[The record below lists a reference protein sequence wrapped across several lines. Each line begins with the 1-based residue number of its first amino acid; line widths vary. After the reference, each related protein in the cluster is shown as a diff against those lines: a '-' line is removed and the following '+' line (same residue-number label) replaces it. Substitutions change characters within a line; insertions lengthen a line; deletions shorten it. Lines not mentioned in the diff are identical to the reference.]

1 MISLLGIAVLI
12 LAALALSRQRRAI
25 RWRTVGGAFVLQV
38 AIGAFALYVPW
49 GQLVLGKLA
58 GGVSSLQTYANQGID
73 FLFGGLSSPHMFEV
87 FGGGGFVFAVRVLP
101 VIVFFGSFIS
111 VLYYLGIMGW
121 LIRIVGGFLHKALGT
136 SRVESMAVT
145 SAVFIGQSEVP
156 LVVRPFIAAM
166 TRSELFAVMVGGF
179 AAVAGS
185 VLLGYAGL
193 GVELKYLLAACF
205 MSAPGA
211 LLMAKLIEPETETA
225 RDAEVM
231 ALVNDPERRPAN
243 IVDAAAEGAQ
253 AGLRLAVAVGA
264 MLLAFIGLI
273 ALLNGMLGW
282 AGGWVGFPQLTL
294 QLVLGYL
301 LAPVAFILGV
311 PWQECV
317 LAGGFIGQKLVLN
330 EFVAYADLGNYLT
343 AERAAQANVPL
354 LSAHTQV
361 IVTFALCGFAN
372 LSSIA
377 IQLAGLS
384 GIAPQRRH
392 ELASLGFKAMV
403 AGTLSN
409 LMSAAIVGFFIS
421 L

>member
-1 MISLLGIAVLI
+1 MISLVGMAVLI
-12 LAALALSRQRRAI
+12 AVAIALSTRRRAI
-25 RWRTVGGAFVLQV
+25 QWRTVAVAFLLQV
-38 AIGAFALYVPW
+38 LIGAFALYVPW
-49 GQLVLGKLA
+49 GQAALGSLSA
-58 GGVSSLQTYANQGID
+58 AVSSLQQYADKGIA
-73 FLFGGLSSPHMFEV
+73 FMFGGLGSAHMFEV
-87 FGGGGFVFAVRVLP
+87 FGSGGFVFAIRVLP

-111 VLYYLGIMGW
+111 VLYYIGVMGW
-121 LIRIVGGFLHKALGT
+121 IIRVVGGVLRVLLGT

-145 SAVFIGQSEVP
+145 SAIFIGQSEVP
-156 LVVRPFIAAM
+156 LVVRPFIAKM

-193 GVELKYLLAACF
+193 GVELKYLIAACF

-211 LLMAKLIEPETETA
+211 LLMAKLMEPETEVVN
-225 RDAEVM
+225 DESM
-231 ALVNDPERRPAN
+231 LEGLNDPERQPAN

-253 AGLRLAVAVGA
+253 VGLRLAMAVGA

-273 ALLNGMLGW
+273 ALLNGLLGW
-282 AGGWVGFPQLTL
+282 AGAWIGYPQLTL
-294 QLVLGYL
+294 QLILGHL
-301 LAPVAFILGV
+301 LAPIAYLIGV
-311 PWQECV
+311 PWHEAV
-317 LAGGFIGQKLVLN
+317 LAGGFIGEKLTLN
-330 EFVAYADLGNYLT
+330 EFVAYADLSNYLT
-343 AERAAQANVPL
+343 PEKAAAASVPL
-354 LSAHTQV
+354 LSVHTQV

-392 ELASLGFKAMV
+392 ELARLGLRAMV
-403 AGTLSN
+403 GGTLSN

>member
-1 MISLLGIAVLI
+1 M
-12 LAALALSRQRRAI
+12 
-25 RWRTVGGAFVLQV
+25 TFVDSGS
-38 AIGAFALYVPW
+38 IE
-49 GQLVLGKLA
+49 KLA
-58 GGVSSLQTYANQGID
+58 GAVSSLQTYANQGID

-121 LIRIVGGFLHKALGT
+121 LIRIVGGFLHKVLGT

-193 GVELKYLLAACF
+193 GVDLKYLLAACF

-211 LLMAKLIEPETETA
+211 LLMAKLMEPETETA

-253 AGLRLAVAVGA
+253 VGLRLAVAVGA

-282 AGGWVGFPQLTL
+282 AGGWLGFPQLTL

>member
-1 MISLLGIAVLI
+1 MISLLGIVVLI
-12 LAALALSRQRRAI
+12 LVALALSTQRRSI
-25 RWRTVGGAFVLQV
+25 QWRTVGGAFIIQVL
-38 AIGAFALYVPW
+38 IGAFALYVPW
-49 GQLVLGKLA
+49 GQAVLAALA
-58 GGVSSLQTYANQGID
+58 GAVSSLQSYANKGIE
-73 FLFGGLSSPHMFEV
+73 FMFGGLGSAHMFEL
-87 FGGGGFVFAVRVLP
+87 FGNGGFVFAIRVLP

-111 VLYYLGIMGW
+111 VMYYIGVMGW
-121 LIRIVGGFLHKALGT
+121 IIRIVGGLLHRLLGI
-136 SRVESMAVT
+136 SRVEAMAVT

-156 LVVRPFIAAM
+156 LVVRPFIAQM

-193 GVELKYLLAACF
+193 GVELKYLIAACF

-211 LLMAKLIEPETETA
+211 LLMAKLMEPETEEPQDRKMMEDLSSSEHA
-225 RDAEVM
+225 
-231 ALVNDPERRPAN
+231 PAN

-253 AGLRLAVAVGA
+253 VGLRIAMSVGA
-264 MLLAFIGLI
+264 MLLAFVALI
-273 ALLNGMLGW
+273 AMVNGLLGW
-282 AGGWVGFPQLTL
+282 AGHWFGYPQLTL
-294 QLVLGYL
+294 QLILGYVL
-301 LAPVAFILGV
+301 SPVAFLIGV
-311 PWQECV
+311 PWNEAV

-330 EFVAYADLGNYLT
+330 EFVAYADLSKYLVADKAT
-343 AERAAQANVPL
+343 AAGVPL

-392 ELASLGFKAMV
+392 ELARLGFRAMGG
-403 AGTLSN
+403 GTLSN

>member
-1 MISLLGIAVLI
+1 MISLLGIVVLI
-12 LAALALSRQRRAI
+12 LIALALSARRRAI
-25 RWRTVGGAFVLQV
+25 QWRTVTGAFVIQV

-49 GQLVLGKLA
+49 GQSVLAELA
-58 GGVSSLQTYANQGID
+58 GAVSSLQAYANKGIE
-73 FLFGGLSSPHMFEV
+73 FMFGGLGSPHMFEV
-87 FGGGGFVFAVRVLP
+87 FGSGGFVFAIKVLP
-101 VIVFFGSFIS
+101 ILVFFGSFIS
-111 VLYYLGIMGW
+111 VMYYIGVMGW
-121 LIRIVGGFLHKALGT
+121 IIRVVGGFLHLTLRT
-136 SRVESMAVT
+136 SRVESMVVA
-145 SAVFIGQSEVP
+145 SAVFVGQSEVP
-156 LVVRPFIAAM
+156 LVVRPFIAQM

-193 GVELKYLLAACF
+193 GVDLRYLIAACF

-211 LLMAKLIEPETETA
+211 LLMAKLMEPETEQVVE
-225 RDAEVM
+225 AE
-231 ALVNDPERRPAN
+231 ALAVLDDKQSKPAN
-243 IVDAAAEGAQ
+243 ILDAAAEGAQ
-253 AGLRLAVAVGA
+253 VGLRLAMAVGA

-273 ALLNGMLGW
+273 ALINGLLGW
-282 AGGWVGFPQLTL
+282 AGHWVGFPQLTL

-311 PWQECV
+311 PWNECV

-377 IQLAGLS
+377 VQLAGLS

-392 ELASLGFKAMV
+392 ELARLGFRAMV
-403 AGTLSN
+403 GGTLSN

>member
-1 MISLLGIAVLI
+1 MISLLGMLV
-12 LAALALSRQRRAI
+12 LALVAYAWSSHRASI

-38 AIGAFALYVPW
+38 GIGAFALYVPW
-49 GQLVLGKLA
+49 GQEVLARLA
-58 GGVSSLQTYANQGID
+58 GGVSSLQDYADRGIA
-73 FLFGGLSSPHMFEV
+73 FMFGPLGTARMGEV
-87 FGGGGFVFAVRVLP
+87 FGGGGFVFAIRVLP

-111 VLYYLGIMGW
+111 VMYYLGVMGW
-121 LIRIVGGFLHKALGT
+121 LIRVVGGFLHKVLRT

-145 SAVFIGQSEVP
+145 SAMFIGQSEVP
-156 LVVRPFIAAM
+156 LVVRPFIGGM

-193 GVELKYLLAACF
+193 GVDLKYLLAACF

-211 LLMAKLIEPETETA
+211 LLMAKLMEPETQQVQES
-225 RDAEVM
+225 E
-231 ALVNDPERRPAN
+231 ALLVLQDPDNRPAN

-273 ALLNGMLGW
+273 ALLNGLLGW
-282 AGGWVGFPQLTL
+282 LGGWVGWPQLTL

-301 LAPVAFILGV
+301 LAPVAFLLGV
-311 PWQECV
+311 PWAECV
-317 LAGGFIGQKLVLN
+317 LGGGFIGQKIVLN
-330 EFVAYADLGNYLT
+330 EFVAYADLANYLSV
-343 AERAAQANVPL
+343 ERAAQANVPV

-384 GIAPQRRH
+384 GVAPQRRH
-392 ELASLGFKAMV
+392 ELARLGFKAMV
-403 AGTLSN
+403 GGTLSN
-409 LMSAAIVGFFIS
+409 LMSAAIVGLFIA

>member
-12 LAALALSRQRRAI
+12 LVALGMSRQRRSI
-25 RWRTVGGAFVLQV
+25 QWRTVSGAFVIQV

-49 GQLVLGKLA
+49 GQSLLADLA
-58 GGVSSLQTYANQGID
+58 GGVSSLQSYANKGIE
-73 FLFGGLSSPHMFEV
+73 FMFGGLGSPKMFEV
-87 FGGGGFVFAVRVLP
+87 FGGGGFVFAIKVLP

-111 VLYYLGIMGW
+111 VLYYIGVMGW
-121 LIRIVGGFLHKALGT
+121 IIRIFGGFLHRVLRT
-136 SRVESMAVT
+136 SRVESMAVA

-193 GVELKYLLAACF
+193 GVDLKYLIAACF

-211 LLMAKLIEPETETA
+211 LLMAKLMEPETEQV
-225 RDAEVM
+225 REAE
-231 ALVNDPERRPAN
+231 ALSVLDDKSARPAN

-253 AGLRLAVAVGA
+253 VGLRLAMAVGA

-273 ALLNGMLGW
+273 ALLNGLLGW
-282 AGGWVGFPQLTL
+282 MGHWFGFPQLTL
-294 QLVLGYL
+294 QLMLGYL

-311 PWQECV
+311 PWNECV

-392 ELASLGFKAMV
+392 ELAKLGFRAMIG
-403 AGTLSN
+403 GTLSN
-409 LMSAAIVGFFIS
+409 LMSAAIVGLFIS
-421 L
+421 I

>member
-1 MISLLGIAVLI
+1 MISLLGIMAIIVM
-12 LAALALSRQRRAI
+12 ALALSTQRRAI
-25 RWRTVGGAFVLQV
+25 NRRTVIAAFVLQV

-49 GQLVLGKLA
+49 GQEALGGLA
-58 GGVSSLQTYANQGID
+58 GGVSSLQVYANKGID
-73 FLFGGLSSPHMFEV
+73 FLYGGLSSAQMFTV
-87 FGGGGFVFAVRVLP
+87 FGSGGFVFAIRVLP

-111 VLYYLGIMGW
+111 VLYYIGVMGW
-121 LIRIVGGFLHKALGT
+121 VIRLVGGALRVLLRT

-156 LVVRPFIAAM
+156 LVVRPFIAHM
-166 TRSELFAVMVGGF
+166 TRSELFAIMVGGF

-193 GVELKYLLAACF
+193 GVDLKYLIAACF
-205 MSAPGA
+205 MSAPGS
-211 LLMAKLIEPETETA
+211 LLMAKLMEPETEQPQD
-225 RDAEVM
+225 RQMLE
-231 ALVNDPERRPAN
+231 ALDNGEGKPAN
-243 IVDAAAEGAQ
+243 IVDAASEGAQ
-253 AGLRLAVAVGA
+253 VGLRIAMSVGA
-264 MLLAFIGLI
+264 MLVAFVALI
-273 ALLNGMLGW
+273 AMVNGLLGW
-282 AGGWVGFPQLTL
+282 AGHWFGYPQLTL
-294 QLVLGYL
+294 QLILGYVL
-301 LAPVAFILGV
+301 SPIAFLIGV
-311 PWQECV
+311 PWNEAV

-330 EFVAYADLGNYLT
+330 EFVAYADLSNYLV
-343 AERAAQANVPL
+343 ADKASAAGVPL

-384 GIAPQRRH
+384 GIAPQRRPL
-392 ELASLGFKAMV
+392 LARLGMRAMIG
-403 AGTLSN
+403 GTLSN

>member
-12 LAALALSRQRRAI
+12 LVALGMSRQRRSI
-25 RWRTVGGAFVLQV
+25 QWRTVSGAFVIQV

-49 GQLVLGKLA
+49 GQSLLADLA
-58 GGVSSLQTYANQGID
+58 GGVSSLQSYANKGIE
-73 FLFGGLSSPHMFEV
+73 FMFGGLGSPKMFEV
-87 FGGGGFVFAVRVLP
+87 FGGGGFVFAIKVLP

-111 VLYYLGIMGW
+111 VLYYIGVMGW
-121 LIRIVGGFLHKALGT
+121 IIRIFGGFLHLVLRT
-136 SRVESMAVT
+136 SRVESMAVA

-193 GVELKYLLAACF
+193 GVDLKYLIAACF

-211 LLMAKLIEPETETA
+211 LLMAKLMEPETEQV
-225 RDAEVM
+225 REAE
-231 ALVNDPERRPAN
+231 ALSVLDDKSARPAN

-253 AGLRLAVAVGA
+253 VGLRLAMAVGA

-273 ALLNGMLGW
+273 ALLNGLLGW
-282 AGGWVGFPQLTL
+282 MGHWFGFPQLTL
-294 QLVLGYL
+294 QLMLGYL

-311 PWQECV
+311 PWNECV

-361 IVTFALCGFAN
+361 IVTFALWLC
-372 LSSIA
+372 
-377 IQLAGLS
+377 QPVVDCYPVS
-384 GIAPQRRH
+384 GPERHRSATAP
-392 ELASLGFKAMV
+392 
-403 AGTLSN
+403 
-409 LMSAAIVGFFIS
+409 
-421 L
+421 

>member
-1 MISLLGIAVLI
+1 MISLLGIMAIIVM
-12 LAALALSRQRRAI
+12 ALALSTQRRAI
-25 RWRTVGGAFVLQV
+25 NRRTVIAAFVLQV

-49 GQLVLGKLA
+49 GQEALGGLA
-58 GGVSSLQTYANQGID
+58 GGVSSLQVYANKGID
-73 FLFGGLSSPHMFEV
+73 FLYGGLSSAQMFTV
-87 FGGGGFVFAVRVLP
+87 FGSGGFVFAIRVLP

-111 VLYYLGIMGW
+111 VLYYIGVMGW
-121 LIRIVGGFLHKALGT
+121 VIRLVGGALRVLLRT

-156 LVVRPFIAAM
+156 LVVRPFIAHM

-193 GVELKYLLAACF
+193 GVDLKYLIAACF
-205 MSAPGA
+205 MSAPGS
-211 LLMAKLIEPETETA
+211 LLMAKLMEPETEQPQD
-225 RDAEVM
+225 RQMLE
-231 ALVNDPERRPAN
+231 ALDNGEGKPAN
-243 IVDAAAEGAQ
+243 IVDAASEGAQ
-253 AGLRLAVAVGA
+253 VGLRIAMSVGA
-264 MLLAFIGLI
+264 MLVAFVALI
-273 ALLNGMLGW
+273 AMVNGLLGW
-282 AGGWVGFPQLTL
+282 AGHWFGYPQLTL
-294 QLVLGYL
+294 QLILGYVL
-301 LAPVAFILGV
+301 SPIAFLIGV
-311 PWQECV
+311 PWNEAV

-330 EFVAYADLGNYLT
+330 EFVAYADLSNYLV
-343 AERAAQANVPL
+343 ADKASAAGVPL

-384 GIAPQRRH
+384 GIAPQRRPL
-392 ELASLGFKAMV
+392 LARLGMRAMIG
-403 AGTLSN
+403 GTLSN

>member
-1 MISLLGIAVLI
+1 MISLLGIVVLVLI
-12 LAALALSRQRRAI
+12 ALALSRRRRAI
-25 RWRTVGGAFVLQV
+25 QWRTVGGAFLIQV
-38 AIGAFALYVPW
+38 VIGAFALYVPW
-49 GQLVLGKLA
+49 GQSVLASLA
-58 GGVSSLQTYANQGID
+58 GAVSSLQSYANKGID
-73 FLFGGLSSPHMFEV
+73 FMFGGLGSPHMFEV
-87 FGGGGFVFAVRVLP
+87 FGSGGFVFAIKVLP

-111 VLYYLGIMGW
+111 VMYYIGVMGW
-121 LIRIVGGFLHKALGT
+121 IIRIVGGFLHIVLRT

-156 LVVRPFIAAM
+156 LVVRPFIAQM

-193 GVELKYLLAACF
+193 GVDLKYLIAACF

-211 LLMAKLIEPETETA
+211 LLMAKLMEPETE
-225 RDAEVM
+225 EVVEAQ
-231 ALVNDPERRPAN
+231 ALDVLDDKASKPAN

-253 AGLRLAVAVGA
+253 VGLRLAMAVGA

-273 ALLNGMLGW
+273 ALLNGLLGW

-301 LAPVAFILGV
+301 LAPVAFIIGV
-311 PWQECV
+311 PWNECV
-317 LAGGFIGQKLVLN
+317 LAGGFIGQKLILN

-343 AERAAQANVPL
+343 AERAAAANVPL

-392 ELASLGFKAMV
+392 ELAKLGLRAMV
-403 AGTLSN
+403 GGTLSN

>member
-1 MISLLGIAVLI
+1 
-12 LAALALSRQRRAI
+12 
-25 RWRTVGGAFVLQV
+25 
-38 AIGAFALYVPW
+38 
-49 GQLVLGKLA
+49 
-58 GGVSSLQTYANQGID
+58 
-73 FLFGGLSSPHMFEV
+73 
-87 FGGGGFVFAVRVLP
+87 
-101 VIVFFGSFIS
+101 
-111 VLYYLGIMGW
+111 
-121 LIRIVGGFLHKALGT
+121 
-136 SRVESMAVT
+136 
-145 SAVFIGQSEVP
+145 
-156 LVVRPFIAAM
+156 
-166 TRSELFAVMVGGF
+166 
-179 AAVAGS
+179 
-185 VLLGYAGL
+185 
-193 GVELKYLLAACF
+193 
-205 MSAPGA
+205 
-211 LLMAKLIEPETETA
+211 
-225 RDAEVM
+225 
-231 ALVNDPERRPAN
+231 
-243 IVDAAAEGAQ
+243 
-253 AGLRLAVAVGA
+253 VGA

-282 AGGWVGFPQLTL
+282 AGGWLGFPQLTL
-294 QLVLGYL
+294 QLLLGYL
-301 LAPVAFILGV
+301 LAPVAFVLGV

>member
-1 MISLLGIAVLI
+1 MISLVGMAALVLVAIALSTQRRSIKWRTVSV
-12 LAALALSRQRRAI
+12 ALALQI
-25 RWRTVGGAFVLQV
+25 L
-38 AIGAFALYVPW
+38 IGAFALYVPW
-49 GQLVLGKLA
+49 GQAALGSLSA
-58 GGVSSLQTYANQGID
+58 AVSSLQLYADKGIA
-73 FLFGGLSSPHMFEV
+73 FMFGGLGSPHMFEV
-87 FGGGGFVFAVRVLP
+87 FGSGGFVFAIRVLP

-111 VLYYLGIMGW
+111 VLYYIGVMGW
-121 LIRIVGGFLHKALGT
+121 IIRLVGGALRFLLGT

-145 SAVFIGQSEVP
+145 SAIFIGQSEVP
-156 LVVRPFIAAM
+156 LVVRPFIARM

-193 GVELKYLLAACF
+193 GVDLKYLIAACF

-211 LLMAKLIEPETETA
+211 LLMAKLMEPETETVND
-225 RDAEVM
+225 DAMLEG
-231 ALVNDPERRPAN
+231 LNDPENRPAN

-253 AGLRLAVAVGA
+253 VGLRLAMAVGA

-273 ALLNGMLGW
+273 ALLNGLLGW
-282 AGGWVGFPQLTL
+282 AGGWVGYPHLTL
-294 QLVLGYL
+294 QLILGYV
-301 LAPVAFILGV
+301 LAPVAFLIGV
-311 PWQECV
+311 PWHEAV
-317 LAGGFIGQKLVLN
+317 LAGGFIGEKLTLN
-330 EFVAYADLGNYLT
+330 EFVAYADLSNYLT
-343 AERAAQANVPL
+343 ADKATTAGVPL
-354 LSAHTQV
+354 LSVHTQV

-392 ELASLGFKAMV
+392 ELARLGLRAMV
-403 AGTLSN
+403 GGTLSN

>member
-1 MISLLGIAVLI
+1 MISLLGIVVLVLI
-12 LAALALSRQRRAI
+12 ALALSRRRGAI
-25 RWRTVGGAFVLQV
+25 QWRTVGGAFVIQV
-38 AIGAFALYVPW
+38 MIGAFALYVPW
-49 GQLVLGKLA
+49 GQRVLA
-58 GGVSSLQTYANQGID
+58 GLAGAVSSLQSYANKGID
-73 FLFGGLSSPHMFEV
+73 FMFGGLGSPHMFEV
-87 FGGGGFVFAVRVLP
+87 FGSGGFVFAIKVLP

-111 VLYYLGIMGW
+111 VMYYLGVMGW
-121 LIRIVGGFLHKALGT
+121 IIRIVGGFLHIVLRT

-156 LVVRPFIAAM
+156 LVVRPFIAQM

-193 GVELKYLLAACF
+193 GVDLKYLIAACF

-211 LLMAKLIEPETETA
+211 LLMAKLMEPETE
-225 RDAEVM
+225 EVVEAQ
-231 ALVNDPERRPAN
+231 ALDVLDDKASKPAN

-253 AGLRLAVAVGA
+253 VGLRLAMAVGA

-273 ALLNGMLGW
+273 ALLNGLLGW

-301 LAPVAFILGV
+301 LAPVAFIIGV
-311 PWQECV
+311 PWNECV
-317 LAGGFIGQKLVLN
+317 LAGGFIGQKLILN

-343 AERAAQANVPL
+343 AERAVAANVPL

-392 ELASLGFKAMV
+392 ELARLGLRAMV
-403 AGTLSN
+403 GGTLSN

>member
-1 MISLLGIAVLI
+1 MISLLGIMAIIVM
-12 LAALALSRQRRAI
+12 ALALSTQRRAI
-25 RWRTVGGAFVLQV
+25 NRRTVIAAFVLQV

-49 GQLVLGKLA
+49 GQEALGGLA
-58 GGVSSLQTYANQGID
+58 GGVSSLQVYANKGID
-73 FLFGGLSSPHMFEV
+73 FLYGGLSSAQMFTV
-87 FGGGGFVFAVRVLP
+87 FGSGGFVFAIRVLP

-111 VLYYLGIMGW
+111 VLYYIGVMGW
-121 LIRIVGGFLHKALGT
+121 VIRLVGGALRVLLRT

-156 LVVRPFIAAM
+156 LVVRPFIAHM
-166 TRSELFAVMVGGF
+166 TRSELFAIMVGGF

-193 GVELKYLLAACF
+193 GVDLKYLIAACF
-205 MSAPGA
+205 MSAPGS
-211 LLMAKLIEPETETA
+211 LLMAKLMEPETEQPQD
-225 RDAEVM
+225 RQMLE
-231 ALVNDPERRPAN
+231 ALDNGEGKPAN
-243 IVDAAAEGAQ
+243 IVDAASEGAQ
-253 AGLRLAVAVGA
+253 VGLRIAMSVGA
-264 MLLAFIGLI
+264 MLVAFVALI
-273 ALLNGMLGW
+273 AMVNGLLGW
-282 AGGWVGFPQLTL
+282 AGHWFGYPQLTL
-294 QLVLGYL
+294 QLILGYVL
-301 LAPVAFILGV
+301 SPIAFLIGV
-311 PWQECV
+311 PWNEAV

-330 EFVAYADLGNYLT
+330 EFVAYADLSNYLV
-343 AERAAQANVPL
+343 ADKASAAGVPL

-384 GIAPQRRH
+384 GIAPQRH
-392 ELASLGFKAMV
+392 PLLARLGMRAMIG
-403 AGTLSN
+403 GTLSN

>member
-1 MISLLGIAVLI
+1 MISLLGIVVLVLI
-12 LAALALSRQRRAI
+12 ALGLSRQRRSI
-25 RWRTVGGAFVLQV
+25 QWRTVGGAFLIQV
-38 AIGAFALYVPW
+38 VIGAFALYVPW
-49 GQLVLGKLA
+49 GQSVLAELA
-58 GGVSSLQTYANQGID
+58 GAVSSLQSYANKGIE
-73 FLFGGLSSPHMFEV
+73 FMFGGLGSPHMFEV
-87 FGGGGFVFAVRVLP
+87 FGSGGFVFAIKVLP

-111 VLYYLGIMGW
+111 VMYYIGVMGW
-121 LIRIVGGFLHKALGT
+121 IIRIVGGFLHVVLRT

-156 LVVRPFIAAM
+156 LVVRPFIAQM

-193 GVELKYLLAACF
+193 GVELKYLIAACF

-211 LLMAKLIEPETETA
+211 LLMAKLMEPETE
-225 RDAEVM
+225 EVVEAQ
-231 ALVNDPERRPAN
+231 ALDVLHDKASKPAN

-253 AGLRLAVAVGA
+253 VGLRLAMAVGA

-273 ALLNGMLGW
+273 ALLNGLLGW
-282 AGGWVGFPQLTL
+282 AGGWVGFPHLTL
-294 QLVLGYL
+294 QLILGYL
-301 LAPVAFILGV
+301 LAPVAFIIGV
-311 PWQECV
+311 PWNECV
-317 LAGGFIGQKLVLN
+317 LAGGFIGQKLILN

-392 ELASLGFKAMV
+392 ELAKLGFRAMV
-403 AGTLSN
+403 GGTLSN

-421 L
+421 I

>member
-12 LAALALSRQRRAI
+12 LVALALSRRRRAI
-25 RWRTVGGAFVLQV
+25 RWRTVGGAFLLQV

-58 GGVSSLQTYANQGID
+58 GAVSSLQVYANQGID

-121 LIRIVGGFLHKALGT
+121 LIRIVGGFLHKVLGT

-193 GVELKYLLAACF
+193 GVDLKYLLAACF

-282 AGGWVGFPQLTL
+282 AGGWLGFPQLTL
-294 QLVLGYL
+294 QLLLGYL
-301 LAPVAFILGV
+301 LAPVAFVLGV

>member
-1 MISLLGIAVLI
+1 MISLLGIVVLVLI
-12 LAALALSRQRRAI
+12 ALALSTQRRSI
-25 RWRTVGGAFVLQV
+25 QWRTVSGAFVIQV

-49 GQLVLGKLA
+49 GQAVLAELA
-58 GGVSSLQTYANQGID
+58 GAVSALQSYANKGID
-73 FLFGGLSSPHMFEV
+73 FMFGGLGSPHMFEV
-87 FGGGGFVFAVRVLP
+87 FGSGGFVFAIRVLP

-111 VLYYLGIMGW
+111 VMYYIGVMGW
-121 LIRIVGGFLHKALGT
+121 IIRIVGGFLHLVLRT
-136 SRVESMAVT
+136 SRVEAMAVT

-156 LVVRPFIAAM
+156 LVVRPFIAQM

-193 GVELKYLLAACF
+193 GVELKYLIAACF

-211 LLMAKLIEPETETA
+211 LLMAKLMEPETEQVVEA
-225 RDAEVM
+225 H
-231 ALVNDPERRPAN
+231 ALAVLDDKQNKPAN
-243 IVDAAAEGAQ
+243 IVDAAADGAQ
-253 AGLRLAVAVGA
+253 VGLRLAMAVGA

-273 ALLNGMLGW
+273 ALLNGLLGW
-282 AGGWVGFPQLTL
+282 AGQWVGFPHLTL
-294 QLVLGYL
+294 QLILGYL
-301 LAPVAFILGV
+301 LAPVAFIIGV
-311 PWQECV
+311 PWSECV

-392 ELASLGFKAMV
+392 ELAKLGLRAMIG
-403 AGTLSN
+403 GTLSN

>member
-1 MISLLGIAVLI
+1 MISLVGMAALVLVAIALSTQRRSIKWRTVSV
-12 LAALALSRQRRAI
+12 ALALQI
-25 RWRTVGGAFVLQV
+25 L
-38 AIGAFALYVPW
+38 IGAFALYVPW
-49 GQLVLGKLA
+49 GQAALGSLSA
-58 GGVSSLQTYANQGID
+58 AVSSLQLYADKGIA
-73 FLFGGLSSPHMFEV
+73 FMFGGLGSPHMFEV
-87 FGGGGFVFAVRVLP
+87 FGSGGFVFAIRVLP

-111 VLYYLGIMGW
+111 VLYYIGVMGW
-121 LIRIVGGFLHKALGT
+121 IIRLVGGALRFLLGT

-145 SAVFIGQSEVP
+145 SAIFIGQSEVP
-156 LVVRPFIAAM
+156 LVVRPFIARM

-193 GVELKYLLAACF
+193 GVDLKYLIAACF

-211 LLMAKLIEPETETA
+211 LLMAKLMEPETEIVND
-225 RDAEVM
+225 DAMLEG
-231 ALVNDPERRPAN
+231 LNDPENRPAN

-253 AGLRLAVAVGA
+253 VGLRLAMAVGA

-273 ALLNGMLGW
+273 ALLNGLLGW
-282 AGGWVGFPQLTL
+282 AGGWVGYPHLTL
-294 QLVLGYL
+294 QLILGYV
-301 LAPVAFILGV
+301 LAPVAFLIGV
-311 PWQECV
+311 PWHEAV
-317 LAGGFIGQKLVLN
+317 LAGGFIGEKLTLN
-330 EFVAYADLGNYLT
+330 EFVAYADLSNYLT
-343 AERAAQANVPL
+343 ADKATAAGVPL

-392 ELASLGFKAMV
+392 ELARLGLRAMV
-403 AGTLSN
+403 GGTLSN

>member
-1 MISLLGIAVLI
+1 MISLLGIVVLVLI
-12 LAALALSRQRRAI
+12 ALGLSRQRRSI
-25 RWRTVGGAFVLQV
+25 QWRTVGGAFLIQV
-38 AIGAFALYVPW
+38 VIGAFALYVPW
-49 GQLVLGKLA
+49 GQSVLAELA
-58 GGVSSLQTYANQGID
+58 GAVSSLQSYANKGIE
-73 FLFGGLSSPHMFEV
+73 FMFGGLASPHMFEV
-87 FGGGGFVFAVRVLP
+87 FGSGGFVFAIRVLP

-111 VLYYLGIMGW
+111 VMYYIGVMGW
-121 LIRIVGGFLHKALGT
+121 IIRIVGGFLHVVLRT

-156 LVVRPFIAAM
+156 LVVRPFIAQM

-193 GVELKYLLAACF
+193 GVELKYLIAACF

-211 LLMAKLIEPETETA
+211 LLMAKLMEPETE
-225 RDAEVM
+225 EVVEAQ
-231 ALVNDPERRPAN
+231 ALDVLHDKASKPAN

-253 AGLRLAVAVGA
+253 VGLRLAMAVGA

-273 ALLNGMLGW
+273 ALLNGLLGW
-282 AGGWVGFPQLTL
+282 AGGWVGFPHLTL
-294 QLVLGYL
+294 QLILGYL
-301 LAPVAFILGV
+301 LAPVAFIIGV
-311 PWQECV
+311 PWNECV
-317 LAGGFIGQKLVLN
+317 LAGGFIGQKLILN

-392 ELASLGFKAMV
+392 ELAKLGFRAMV
-403 AGTLSN
+403 GGTLSN

-421 L
+421 I